1 MSVTL
6 VVLVVVAVVDVL
18 VVGVLAWWLRR
29 AERTQTLAQAES
41 QAVLARLRAEL
52 GDLVADAER
61 RTRALDEA
69 LAMREATL
77 RVLLQTAA
85 PCESRETPSVD
96 PAEVRLLREL
106 ELSLERRETDA
117 EAGR

>member
-6 VVLVVVAVVDVL
+6 AIVAAAVLDVL
-18 VVGVLAWWLRR
+18 VVGVLAWLLRR
-29 AERTQTLAQAES
+29 TERTQALAQAES
-41 QAVLARLRAEL
+41 EAVLARLRSEL
-52 GDLVADAER
+52 ADLVADAER

-77 RVLLQTAA
+77 RVLVQTAA
-85 PCESRETPSVD
+85 PRESRETPNVD
-96 PAEVRLLREL
+96 PAEVRLLRDL
-106 ELSLERRETDA
+106 ELSLERRGTDA

>member
-1 MSVTL
+1 MTL
-6 VVLVVVAVVDVL
+6 LVLIAAAVDGL
-18 VVGVLAWWLRR
+18 VVGVLAWLLRR
-29 AERTQTLAQAES
+29 TERTQALAQVES

-52 GDLVADAER
+52 ADLVADAER

-85 PCESRETPSVD
+85 APRETRETPSVD
-96 PAEVRLLREL
+96 PAEVRLLRDL
-106 ELSLERRETDA
+106 EVSLERRGTGA

>member
-1 MSVTL
+1 MTL
-6 VVLVVVAVVDVL
+6 VILAAAVVDVL
-18 VVGVLAWWLRR
+18 VIGVLAWLLRR
-29 AERTQTLAQAES
+29 TERTQALAHAES
-41 QAVLARLRAEL
+41 EAVLARLRAEL
-52 GDLVADAER
+52 ADLVADAER

-85 PCESRETPSVD
+85 APREAHEAPSVD
-96 PAEVRLLREL
+96 PAEVRLLRDL
-106 ELSLERRETDA
+106 ELSLERRPTDA